1 MKPGGAML
9 SSRRKVLITISQ
21 LIAAGGLAACGGA
34 DTNTQGQDMNTA
46 PSLQNGAEN
55 DLQLLAGV
63 AYDLFPFE
71 DLDPMLYVTV
81 AQRVLDLE
89 SPAVA
94 EALTILRDSNGT
106 TPWLEVDETQR
117 IESLRL
123 LEQSAFFGTMRATA
137 IEVLFRDPEVFALL
151 GYGGSAIEQGG
162 YINRGFADITWLPE
176 GK

>member
-1 MKPGGAML
+1 ML
-9 SSRRKVLITISQ
+9 NSRRKILITISQ
-21 LIAAGGLAACGGA
+21 LIAAGGLAACGA
-34 DTNTQGQDMNTA
+34 DTNTQGQEMNTA
-46 PSLQNGAEN
+46 SALQNDAES

-63 AYDLFPFE
+63 AYDLFPFN

-81 AQRVLDLE
+81 AQRVLALD

-94 EALTILRDSNGT
+94 EAIAMLRENNGS

-117 IESLRL
+117 IALLTS
-123 LEQSAFFGTMRATA
+123 LEQSAFFGTMRATS
-137 IEVLFRDPEVFALL
+137 IEVLFRDPAVFALQ

-176 GK
+176 GN

>member
-1 MKPGGAML
+1 ML
-9 SSRRKVLITISQ
+9 SSRRKVLLTISQ

-34 DTNTQGQDMNTA
+34 DSNTQGQDMNSSA
-46 PSLQNGAEN
+46 LHNGAEN

-94 EALTILRDSNGT
+94 EALTMLRDSNGS

-117 IESLRL
+117 IALLSS